1 MTLLFLQ
8 NFASET
14 HLFNSCNFYEVKSSV
29 AKSPKLFSYV
39 FPQDFVLN
47 LHELGDDSLRH
58 ILPFFQIKA
67 EEVFLI
73 NTLFGS
79 VIKILFSM
87 KGWIFFLQL
96 LLCFLASNDSTF
108 FG

>member
-1 MTLLFLQ
+1 M
-8 NFASET
+8 
-14 HLFNSCNFYEVKSSV
+14 KSSV
-29 AKSPKLFSYV
+29 AKSPKLLSYV

-73 NTLFGS
+73 NTPFRS
-79 VIKILFSM
+79 AIKMLFSM
-87 KGWIFFLQL
+87 KGGIFSLQIL
-96 LLCFLASNDSTF
+96 LRFLAANDATF